1 MPAQDQP
8 RGREEAIA
16 EEEEAEKY
24 RRAAD
29 ETLEQLAW
37 CVRYLYR
44 IRKPRIAAALDKN
57 RRFIRQRMLEPDD

>member
-1 MPAQDQP
+1 MPTQDQP
-8 RGREEAIA
+8 RGQEEAIA
-16 EEEEAEKY
+16 EEAEKY